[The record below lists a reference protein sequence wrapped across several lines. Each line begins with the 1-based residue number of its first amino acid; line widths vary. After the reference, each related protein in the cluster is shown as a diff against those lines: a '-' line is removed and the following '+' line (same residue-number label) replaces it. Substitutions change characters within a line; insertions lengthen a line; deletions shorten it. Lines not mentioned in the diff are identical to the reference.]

1 MPIEVEVVS
10 PVRLLYHTERA
21 DMVIVPGSEG
31 ELGVL
36 PNHAPLLTTMGFG
49 ELRIVEGEDVV
60 SFVIYGGIV
69 EVRPDKV
76 TVLADDAESV
86 YEIDLEQVE
95 AARARA
101 RELMA
106 SAPDDAQ
113 RAEIAQE
120 LRRAEIAVRARYRA
134 SQQRGGVRSV
144 EEENN
149 SA

>member
-10 PVRLLYHTERA
+10 PVRLLYHTEQA

-101 RELMA
+101 RDLMA

-134 SQQRGGVRSV
+134 MQQRGGVRSV

>member
-120 LRRAEIAVRARYRA
+120 LRRAEIVVRARYRA